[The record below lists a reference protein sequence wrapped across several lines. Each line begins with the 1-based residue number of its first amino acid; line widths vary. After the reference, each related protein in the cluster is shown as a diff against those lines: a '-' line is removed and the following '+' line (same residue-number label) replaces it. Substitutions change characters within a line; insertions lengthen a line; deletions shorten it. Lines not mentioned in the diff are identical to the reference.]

1 MIFEVEPYYVVITKF
16 LLDGNANRCLYFF
29 WGEFVD
35 YKSYTNAQLQSYN
48 AHFVSREAYVN
59 LLMVVDHL

>member
-29 WGEFVD
+29 LGEFVD
-35 YKSYTNAQLQSYN
+35 YKSYTNA
-48 AHFVSREAYVN
+48 
-59 LLMVVDHL
+59 